1 MVGTLIILVFFTFP
15 ETAYNRDCNI
25 STNYLVHTS
34 SEASRDRINL
44 NAPKASFAEAIR
56 PWSGKRYTNESL
68 FRMFIRPL
76 GLILLPPV
84 FWTTIVMSV
93 TIGFLVA
100 VSSNIAT
107 AFEDTYNFAAWQS
120 GLTFLAAVIGGI
132 AGIFLG
138 GPFSDW
144 VADYFTKRNGGIRE
158 PEMRLPAMVLSI
170 IAAPLSLILY
180 GFAIQYKW
188 NWIVPTI
195 GLGLRTSY
203 FSYI

>member
-1 MVGTLIILVFFTFP
+1 MVGTLIIFVVFTFP
-15 ETAYNRDCNI
+15 ETAYNRDYNT
-25 STNYLVHTS
+25 SADYLVHTS
-34 SEASRDRINL
+34 SEVSGDRINPSAL
-44 NAPKASFAEAIR
+44 KASFAESLK
-56 PWSGKRYTNESL
+56 PWSGKTYTDESL

-84 FWTTIVMSV
+84 FWATIVMSV
-93 TIGFLVA
+93 TIGSLVA

-107 AFEDTYNFAAWQS
+107 AFEDTYGFAAWQS
-120 GLTFLAAVIGGI
+120 GLTFLAALIGGFV
-132 AGIFLG
+132 GIFLG

-144 VADYFTKRNGGIRE
+144 VADYFTKRNEGIRE

-170 IAAPLSLILY
+170 ITAPLSLILY

-188 NWIVPTI
+188 HWIVPTI

-203 FSYI
+203 FD